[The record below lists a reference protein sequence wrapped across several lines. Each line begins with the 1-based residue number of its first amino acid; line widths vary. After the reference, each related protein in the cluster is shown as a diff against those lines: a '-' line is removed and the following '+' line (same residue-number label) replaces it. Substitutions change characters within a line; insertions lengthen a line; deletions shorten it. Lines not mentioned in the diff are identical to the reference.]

1 MTVTKERYVDMLKE
15 LFPEDSEDIQSSFF
29 MQDGAPAHT
38 SRLALDWLEMTFP
51 ERLISNKSDF
61 MWPPRS
67 PDLNPCDFF
76 LWGYMK
82 EEVHRSQP
90 GSIAEVKQLIREFLA
105 SINADILQRVNTQFL
120 SRVRKCIVARGG
132 VFE

>member
-1 MTVTKERYVDMLKE
+1 MFHSIFLCICDTGNLIKLDQTL
-15 LFPEDSEDIQSSFF
+15 
-29 MQDGAPAHT
+29 H
-38 SRLALDWLEMTFP
+38 DWLEMTFP

>member
-1 MTVTKERYVDMLKE
+1 MACFCLRIAE
-15 LFPEDSEDIQSSFF
+15 LFPEDSEDIQSTFF
-29 MQDGAPAHT
+29 MEDGAPAHT

-90 GSIAEVKQLIREFLA
+90 GSNAEVKQLIQEFLA
-105 SINADILQRVNTQFL
+105 SINADILQCVNSQFL
-120 SRVRKCIVARGG
+120 SQVRKFIVACGG
-132 VFE
+132 IFE